1 MATELAKAYVQIV
14 PSAEGIEKDLEDA
27 LSGGSESAGKQ
38 SGESFAKRLVK
49 TIAGSAIIAKIG
61 QGISATVNEGANY
74 EQLKGGIETLYKDS
88 ADQMITYAD
97 LAYHTAGLS
106 ANDYMETVT
115 SFSASLLKSL
125 GGDTQ
130 AASKAANQAVIDM
143 ADNSNKMGTSM
154 ESIQMAYQ
162 GFAKQNYTML
172 DNLKLGYGGTKTE
185 MERLLADAQ
194 EITGV
199 EYDIDNLSDVYEA
212 IHVIQGELGITGTT
226 ADEAAT
232 TVSGSAASMKA
243 AFHNVLA
250 NLALG
255 RSIGPSLRMLAQSV
269 KTFLIG
275 NLIPM
280 IMNII
285 GTLPGAL
292 ITFVEAMATELAPA
306 GKQMLDSILQG
317 LADMPAL
324 MSRAS
329 DMIAGLL
336 DGITAAL
343 PGLLSAGVQILTE
356 IGNGIFNAIPSFIS
370 MAGNI
375 VTSLISTV
383 QSAIPNILQAGWDI
397 VSNLGT
403 GLVNN
408 LPAITDAIGQVL
420 DNIGSTLTDEAA
432 VSDMLAKGQEIM
444 TNIKDGIANNIGTV
458 GSAAYN
464 IITTIISKITT
475 YLPSIL
481 SMGGALLSNVVDG
494 ITTNLPSIA
503 SAAWDML
510 AAFMAKIFENLPT
523 MIDEGNAILSNVVTG
538 ISEKLPDIASA
549 AWDIISTIT
558 GKILEGLPGLIGW
571 GFMILSK
578 IGSGIVD
585 NLPTIASA
593 AWDMLTAIVTK
604 IGENLP
610 TMITEGASILGKIVE
625 GLNNTI
631 PDAVAA
637 IWDMLGKIGAKI
649 FESFPSFLAKG
660 KTLVT
665 KIANGIKENVGKA
678 KSAIKEIIDGIGDK
692 IKGMAETIKGWG
704 KGIVDKIK
712 IGIINAP
719 IALAGFANKIY
730 SAISSALANF
740 SFVGLGTSIINGIRD
755 GITGAVEGAVSAA
768 QNAATSIYNGVRDF
782 LHINSPSKLFRDG
795 VGAPIGEGITVGIHE
810 NVDIDAAQRDINALL
825 RVAQD
830 TVHNPAVPNSAAN
843 TAAAVAAAVRAGMEN
858 ATVRTTITEKSFRRG
873 LQGMGVNFA

>member
-38 SGESFAKRLVK
+38 SGESFAKRMVK
-49 TIAGSAIIAKIG
+49 TIAGSAVIAQIG
-61 QGISATVNEGANY
+61 KGIAATVNEGANL
-74 EQLKGGIETLYKDS
+74 EQNIGGIETLYKDS

-97 LAYHTAGLS
+97 MAYHTVGLS

-115 SFSASLLKSL
+115 GFSASLLKSL

-130 AASKAANQAVIDM
+130 AAAKAANSAVIDM

-172 DNLKLGYGGTKTE
+172 DNLKLGYGGTKSE

-194 EITGV
+194 AITGV
-199 EYDIDNLSDVYEA
+199 EYDIDNLSDVYDA

-226 ADEAAT
+226 AKEAT
-232 TVSGSAASMKA
+232 STITGSANQMKA
-243 AFHNVLA
+243 AFHNVLG

-269 KTFLIG
+269 STFLFG

-280 IMNII
+280 IMNIL

-292 ITFVEAMATELAPA
+292 VTFVEAMGTELAPA

-343 PGLLSAGVQILTE
+343 PGLLSAGVQIITE

-403 GLVNN
+403 GLINN
-408 LPAITDAIGQVL
+408 LPSIVDSAGQVI
-420 DNIGSTLTDEAA
+420 DNIASALTDETA
-432 VSDMLAKGQEIM
+432 VSNILSKGEEIL
-444 TNIKDGIANNIGTV
+444 TNVINGITQNIGTV
-458 GSAAYN
+458 ATAAFS
-464 IITTIISKITT
+464 IIMKLMTTIST
-475 YLPSIL
+475 YLPSVL
-481 SMGGALLSNVVDG
+481 AMGGSVLSKVVDG
-494 ITTNLPSIA
+494 ITQNLPSM
-503 SAAWDML
+503 AAAAFDML
-510 AAFMAKIFENLPT
+510 ASFLGKIFENLPT
-523 MIDEGNAILSNVVTG
+523 IVAEGNAILTSIVNG
-538 ISEKLPDIASA
+538 IAEKLPDIATA
-549 AWDIISTIT
+549 AWDILVTIV
-558 GKILEGLPGLIGW
+558 GKIVEGLPGLIAM
-571 GFMILSK
+571 GFSILRSV
-578 IGSGIVD
+578 GSGILE

-593 AWDMLTAIVTK
+593 AWDMLAAIVAK
-604 IGENLP
+604 IFENLP
-610 TMITEGASILGKIVE
+610 TMLAEGAAILGQIAQ
-625 GLNNTI
+625 GLINTI

-637 IWDMLGKIGAKI
+637 IWDMLGQLIAKI
-649 FESFPSFLAKG
+649 FTSLPTFLAQG
-660 KTLVT
+660 KNLIA
-665 KIANGIKENVGKA
+665 KIISGIKNKIPDA
-678 KSAIKEIIDGIGDK
+678 KTAIKSVIDGIGSK
-692 IKGMAETIKGWG
+692 IKSMWETIKGWG
-704 KGIVDKIK
+704 KNIVAKIK
-712 IGIINAP
+712 DGIMNAP
-719 IALAGFANKIY
+719 MALAGFVSKIY
-730 SAISSALANF
+730 NGIKDALANF
-740 SFVGLGTSIINGIRD
+740 SFSGIGKSIIDGIAS
-755 GITGAVEGAVSAA
+755 GITGAVDTAVQAAKDAAGA
-768 QNAATSIYNGVRDF
+768 IYNGVRG
-782 LHINSPSKLFRDG
+782 LLNINSPSRLFRDG

-810 NVDIDAAQRDINALL
+810 NIDTDSVQRDINALL
-825 RVAQD
+825 RVSQD
-830 TVHNPAVPNSAAN
+830 TVRNPAVPNNPVNVA
-843 TAAAVAAAVRAGMEN
+843 TAVAAAVRAGMEN